1 MSRLH
6 VNIGWLLGGALVLTP
21 AMAESNVLL
30 TGQTRYVRAT
40 AGDAFDTASHQ
51 INAPGYG
58 LFDDSTSITFFS
70 DLGSG
75 GGTANATQTSFVHPQ
90 VITASGQGDGSGG
103 GGVGTG
109 YATGLSVLQVTFDV
123 LTPTPYTLEGMIRA
137 DEFFSHASASLSG
150 PGGMLVDE
158 QIGEFLGSW
167 ATLDFTGNDAYVGV
181 LEPGTYTLDLR
192 ASGSGVND
200 SSLALFDVRLTIPEP
215 ACALL
220 VLAGLMGVMR
230 RSA

>member
-1 MSRLH
+1 MRHEFTTLAAM
-6 VNIGWLLGGALVLTP
+6 VVMGFAGASVS
-21 AMAESNVLL
+21 ADALL
-30 TGQTRYVRAT
+30 TSQTRYVRAT
-40 AGDAFDTASHQ
+40 AGDAFDTATHQ
-51 INAPGYG
+51 VNAPGYG

-90 VITASGQGDGSGG
+90 LITASGQGDGTGG

-109 YATGLSVLQVTFDV
+109 YATGLSVLQVTFEA
-123 LTPTPYTLEGMIRA
+123 LTPTPYTLEGTIRA
-137 DEFFSHASASLSG
+137 DEFFSHAWARLSG

-167 ATLDFTGNDAYVGV
+167 ATVDFTGVDAYSGV
-181 LEPGTYTLDLR
+181 LAPGTYTLDLR

-215 ACALL
+215 VTAWLM
-220 VLAGLMGVMR
+220 LAGLPLALR